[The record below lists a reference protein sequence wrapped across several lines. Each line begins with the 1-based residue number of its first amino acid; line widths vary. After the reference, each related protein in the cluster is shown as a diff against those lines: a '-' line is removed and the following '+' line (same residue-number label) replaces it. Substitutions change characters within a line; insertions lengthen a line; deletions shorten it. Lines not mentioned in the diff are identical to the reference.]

1 MKWASRRGL
10 PGIYGG
16 VVSGSGAG
24 FVGYELSLFI
34 QYMPLALQKAVSDAY
49 FANLRAGG
57 NHYNLSYPYKMF

>member
-10 PGIYGG
+10 PGIYVA

-34 QYMPLALQKAVSDAY
+34 QYMPLTLQEAGIDAY
-49 FANLRAGG
+49 FTN
-57 NHYNLSYPYKMF
+57 

>member
-34 QYMPLALQKAVSDAY
+34 QYMPLAFLKAIVE
-49 FANLRAGG
+49 ANFGIR
-57 NHYNLSYPYKMF
+57 